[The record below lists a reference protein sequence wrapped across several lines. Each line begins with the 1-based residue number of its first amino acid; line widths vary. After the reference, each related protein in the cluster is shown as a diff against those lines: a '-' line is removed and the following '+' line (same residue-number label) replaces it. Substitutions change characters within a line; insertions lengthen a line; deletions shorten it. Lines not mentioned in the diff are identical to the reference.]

1 MRHSQ
6 AVSTSMYH
14 CSGVLESKLHYPA
27 RREVSLP
34 ALRFGQLM
42 GGLGAGG
49 VVLGM
54 AAALVLGAL
63 MVSVR

>member
-14 CSGVLESKLHYPA
+14 CSGVLESKLHYWPA
-27 RREVSLP
+27 GREVSLP
-34 ALRFGQLM
+34 ALWFGQHT

-49 VVLGM
+49 VVLEM
-54 AAALVLGAL
+54 AAAPILGD
-63 MVSVR
+63 